1 MTNERHFVLC
11 GHRGNMAEAAENTLA
26 SFASA
31 ERVGVDEIELD
42 VKITKDG
49 VLVVLHDR
57 TVGRTAARHT
67 PYLHTP
73 VEELT
78 FEQLRSVDLG
88 SGERI
93 PTFEEALDATSA
105 LLQVEIKA
113 PNAARPLARL
123 LRDRPAPDQQR
134 CLVTS
139 FDTLSLADFTGAWDG
154 APRGIAL
161 HVPDR
166 EMDNDWRELA
176 KRLHVSTLLLPLD
189 TLQCSL
195 VDELH
200 DAGYL
205 VGASLIEGP
214 GEVRRVV
221 ELDVD
226 TSASNAPEY
235 AVRLLGADEEFMSK
249 FPSFGLKNTVLD
261 PGTAAQPHA
270 R

>member
-1 MTNERHFVLC
+1 MTQERKFVLC
-11 GHRGNMAEAAENTLA
+11 GHRGNMADAPENALS

-42 VKITKDG
+42 VKITRDG
-49 VLVVLHDR
+49 VLVVIHDR
-57 TVGRTAARHT
+57 TVARTAASPT
-67 PYLHTP
+67 PHLHTP

-78 FEQLRSVDLG
+78 LDELRTVDLG

-93 PTFEEALDATSA
+93 PTFEEALDATSV

-113 PNAARPLARL
+113 PDAARPLAKL
-123 LRDRPAPDQQR
+123 LRDRPASDQAR
-134 CLVTS
+134 CLTTS
-139 FDTLSLADFTGAWDG
+139 FDTLSLADFTDEWDA
-154 APRGIAL
+154 APRGTAL

-166 EMDNDWRELA
+166 EMDNNWRDLA
-176 KRLHVSTLLLPLD
+176 KRLHVSTLLLPLN
-189 TLQCSL
+189 TLQRPL

-221 ELDVD
+221 ELDID
-226 TSASNAPEY
+226 LSASNAPEY
-235 AVRLLGADEEFMSK
+235 ARRLLQASEGFMSR
-249 FPSFGLKNTVLD
+249 FPSFELNNATFS
-261 PGTAAQPHA
+261 
-270 R
+270 

>member
-1 MTNERHFVLC
+1 
-11 GHRGNMAEAAENTLA
+11 
-26 SFASA
+26 
-31 ERVGVDEIELD
+31 
-42 VKITKDG
+42 
-49 VLVVLHDR
+49 
-57 TVGRTAARHT
+57 
-67 PYLHTP
+67 
-73 VEELT
+73 
-78 FEQLRSVDLG
+78 
-88 SGERI
+88 
-93 PTFEEALDATSA
+93 
-105 LLQVEIKA
+105 
-113 PNAARPLARL
+113 
-123 LRDRPAPDQQR
+123 
-134 CLVTS
+134 
-139 FDTLSLADFTGAWDG
+139 
-154 APRGIAL
+154 
-161 HVPDR
+161 
-166 EMDNDWRELA
+166 MDNDWRELA

-235 AVRLLGADEEFMSK
+235 AVRLLRADEEFMSK